1 MFDNYVFEHV
11 TIEIR
16 LTVYCDKDFPRVYHF
31 HTDMKQTS
39 YLFLSNVCWMI
50 IVWDYYP
57 RKSCKVVYLLTR
69 SIFGLLI
76 CMEIWNKPVTCFDH
90 HVRHV
95 AEMSCRVRIGL
106 SWFEFISCLND
117 CRLELFPQKF
127 VEVQHCHESF
137 LKLGT
142 EHWTLAISGTEKII
156 LLHSVFK
163 TISCVI
169 QSLHGWHDVET
180 SMVND
185 FWINNMIF
193 TMM

>member
-1 MFDNYVFEHV
+1 M
-11 TIEIR
+11 EIR

-106 SWFEFISCLND
+106 SWFEFISCLNY
-117 CRLELFPQKF
+117 CHLELFPQKF

-137 LKLGT
+137 FEIRNWALNVSYFRNWENNTVAFYVQDYFMCDSIAAWLTWCWNK
-142 EHWTLAISGTEKII
+142 
-156 LLHSVFK
+156 
-163 TISCVI
+163 
-169 QSLHGWHDVET
+169 HGEWFLNQQYDFYNDVEK
-180 SMVND
+180 SNRCPM
-185 FWINNMIF
+185 
-193 TMM
+193 